1 MQQIFKGTDTDYFN
15 AVTGHQDLLRSCVLQ
30 GAVSPGQ
37 QQESAEQR
45 QEGKHL
51 LCSAPETSG
60 GPCPVT
66 YSRLPS
72 GHAACALCLSYTSSG
87 AQQLKGIQFG
97 NKEFYQVFLW
107 LKRKKIQMKK

>member
-15 AVTGHQDLLRSCVLQ
+15 AVTGHQDLLRSCALQ

-72 GHAACALCLSYTSSG
+72 GHGACALCLSHTSSG
-87 AQQLKGIQFG
+87 GQQLKGNTVWNQRVLSSVSLV
-97 NKEFYQVFLW
+97 K
-107 LKRKKIQMKK
+107 KKKIQMKK